1 MGITQFSSRRAHAGD
16 AAVLAE
22 VLEDGFATYR
32 SWARPSWDP
41 PRFGAEE
48 VAGLADVL
56 GREDVWCLLALH
68 DSDVVGHVALA
79 PFTREEPQPA
89 PIGTTYL
96 WQLFVRLVWQ
106 GRGVATWLMDEAVSE
121 AQRRGF
127 GQLLLWTPRG
137 AAQARRFY
145 EREGWLLTGQC
156 HEHSGF
162 GLPTVEYR
170 RAVDTRVS
178 SGGRVGS
185 ALGRRTGTVDQ
196 TAALRAE

>member
-1 MGITQFSSRRAHAGD
+1 MGITPFSSRRARASD
-16 AAVLAE
+16 AAVVAE
-22 VLEDGFATYR
+22 VLEEGFATYR
-32 SWARPSWDP
+32 RWAPAGWDA
-41 PRFGAEE
+41 PRLGAEE

-79 PFTREEPQPA
+79 PFTREEPDPA

-96 WQLFVRLVWQ
+96 WQLFVRPVWQ
-106 GRGVATWLMDEAVSE
+106 GRGVATWLMYKAVTD

-145 EREGWLLTGQC
+145 EREGRLLTGRA
-156 HEHSGF
+156 HGHSGF

-170 RAVDTRVS
+170 RAVDNERL
-178 SGGRVGS
+178 
-185 ALGRRTGTVDQ
+185 A
-196 TAALRAE
+196 